1 MYLRPESVYLNL
13 LRGWNHVKLVFC
25 TKLSKCCHS
34 KVLLSF
40 IYICR
45 RTERPAQVHLHAS
58 TEQTI
63 CCSCKPHVSYRSA
76 NSRHGTH
83 SSRGGGR
90 LLQGPQP
97 VSTIVDE
104 PASRG
109 VFLLQRFHFYQLVA
123 DEHLMLSALLW
134 SSPSRHC
141 KWGRRD
147 KIGSTG

>member
-1 MYLRPESVYLNL
+1 MYLRPESVYLSL

-34 KVLLSF
+34 QVLLSF
-40 IYICR
+40 IYICG
-45 RTERPAQVHLHAS
+45 RTERPARVHLHTS

-63 CCSCKPHVSYRSA
+63 HVSYRSA

-83 SSRGGGR
+83 SSGGGGGGGR
-90 LLQGPQP
+90 LFQGPQP

-109 VFLLQRFHFYQLVA
+109 LFLLQRFHFYQLVA